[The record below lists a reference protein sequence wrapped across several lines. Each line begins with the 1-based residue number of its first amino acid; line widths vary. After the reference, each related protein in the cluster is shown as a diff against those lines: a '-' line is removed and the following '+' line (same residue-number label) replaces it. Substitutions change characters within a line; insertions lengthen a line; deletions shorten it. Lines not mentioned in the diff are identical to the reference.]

1 MFTKKPEKEMRPPD
15 LARSSP
21 RVPPSAPTMQR
32 SVGVTRPGYKSSSSI
47 IGADLTIIG
56 NLFSKGEVQVD
67 GEIQGELHG
76 MHIVVGESGRM
87 TGAVVADEVVVRGTV
102 MGTIRGK
109 RVALQSSSRFEG
121 DIHHQ
126 TLAIEQGA
134 YFEGKSRRCED
145 PMAGGVR
152 PEATPTG
159 LTGTAPK
166 GPAF

>member
-32 SVGVTRPGYKSSSSI
+32 PVGVTRPGYKSSSSI

-56 NLFSKGEVQVD
+56 NLVSKGEVQVD
-67 GEIQGELHG
+67 GEIHQ
-76 MHIVVGESGRM
+76 
-87 TGAVVADEVVVRGTV
+87 
-102 MGTIRGK
+102 
-109 RVALQSSSRFEG
+109 
-121 DIHHQ
+121 Q

-145 PMAGGVR
+145 LMAGVVR

-159 LTGTAPK
+159 LTGTART